1 VPIRYHPEPGDV
13 FFCQFPQPGAQPFAP
28 PEMTKHRR
36 VVVLSPR
43 FRRHLPSTIVVVP
56 LSTSAPRFIE
66 PFHYQLLDSYSFLS
80 ASAPIWVKANMLAHV
95 SLARLFPVYR
105 HRQIA
110 NAALTARDLQ
120 GVRAMVSLA
129 LGLNG
134 SAAT

>member
-1 VPIRYHPEPGDV
+1 MPIRYHPEPGDV
-13 FFCQFPQPGAQPFAP
+13 FFCQFPPPGVQPFAP

-43 FRRHLPSTIVVVP
+43 FRRHVPSTIVVVP
-56 LSTSAPRFIE
+56 LSTTAPRLLE

-80 ASAPIWVKANMLAHV
+80 AAVPIWVKGNMLAHV

-105 HRQIA
+105 QHRIA

-120 GVRAMVSLA
+120 GVRTVVALA
-129 LGLNG
+129 LGLNH
-134 SAAT
+134 T